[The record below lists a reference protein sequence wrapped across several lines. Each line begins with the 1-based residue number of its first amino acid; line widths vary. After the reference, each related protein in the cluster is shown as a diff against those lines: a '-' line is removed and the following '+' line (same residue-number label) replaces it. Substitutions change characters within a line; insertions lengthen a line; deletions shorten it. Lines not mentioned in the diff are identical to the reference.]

1 MRSEEVYDIEDW
13 TDSGDESRYVP
24 TEQESREAAQLFG
37 ELEDAL
43 DVAEFEAW
51 LEGLHQE
58 RFREV
63 TRALDVLRSAL
74 IEYRAAEVLERCR
87 LLGWLDDV
95 PGRVG

>member
-1 MRSEEVYDIEDW
+1 MREPVYHDASEWGQWADQY
-13 TDSGDESRYVP
+13 RHVP
-24 TEQESREAAQLFG
+24 APEESREAAQLFG

-51 LEGLHQE
+51 LENLHQE

-63 TRALDVLRSAL
+63 TRAIDVLRSAL
-74 IEYRAAEVLERCR
+74 VEYRAAEVLERCR

-95 PGRVG
+95 PGQVG